1 MAGRPE
7 LALIVVAAS
16 EQPCM
21 GKNAAIGKGGEIQ
34 LD

>member
-1 MAGRPE
+1 MAGRPDF
-7 LALIVVAAS
+7 ALIVVAAS
-16 EQPCM
+16 EPPGM